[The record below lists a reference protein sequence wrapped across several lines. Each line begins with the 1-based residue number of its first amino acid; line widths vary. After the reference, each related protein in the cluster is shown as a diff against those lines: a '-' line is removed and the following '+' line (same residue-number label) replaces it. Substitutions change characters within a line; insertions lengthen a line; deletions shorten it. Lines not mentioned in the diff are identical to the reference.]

1 MPPTMHESTKHPQR
15 GRRPV
20 SIDQFPKINGS
31 GIPDSLPFHKK
42 YVARPQKSFRI
53 DPFFK
58 RGRRVQGGNPAKIVR
73 KGATTGA
80 HRPAPENQRFRHS
93 GFLTLPLKVCCLSA
107 EKVFGSTPFS
117 KGVAGVQG
125 GSPAKS
131 VRKGVAERRTLKRE
145 SGYKEGTLQ
154 ETPIVRLQALRKC
167 SISFK
172 SIRSW
177 AFSASPPCCLP

>member
-80 HRPAPENQRFRHS
+80 HRPVSIDRLPKINGSGISDSSPFHKKYVARPQKKFSDRPLFQKGAPGCR
-93 GFLTLPLKVCCLSA
+93 A
-107 EKVFGSTPFS
+107 
-117 KGVAGVQG
+117 
-125 GSPAKS
+125 GSPAK
-131 VRKGVAERRTLKRE
+131 RT
-145 SGYKEGTLQ
+145 GLQ
-154 ETPIVRLQALRKC
+154 GRSPA
-167 SISFK
+167 K
-172 SIRSW
+172 SIKTGRR
-177 AFSASPPCCLP
+177 AGPAKGAG

>member
-15 GRRPV
+15 GRRQE
-20 SIDQFPKINGS
+20 SIDRFPEIHCS
-31 GIPDSLPFHKK
+31 GIPDSMPFHEKC
-42 YVARPQKSFRI
+42 VAHPQKSFRI

-73 KGATTGA
+73 IGATTGA

-117 KGVAGVQG
+117 KGVAGLQG

-131 VRKGVAERRTLKRE
+131 AEPQGVV
-145 SGYKEGTLQ
+145 LQ
-154 ETPIVRLQALRKC
+154 ETPTWEGEQASQNPEAPHRPKEKLL
-167 SISFK
+167 SSLF
-172 SIRSW
+172 
-177 AFSASPPCCLP
+177 L